1 MSPAEIY
8 GVNTPLVTPHG
19 AGFRPDLGALIELID
34 FAAEGGVRGA
44 CIGGTTGEFVHF
56 SLEDRCR
63 TIEAAARH
71 NRLPVIAGVGY
82 TTLEGALNLAVAA
95 VGAGA
100 GALLIMS
107 PYFFRYSQEDLRE
120 FLLRFADGAPP
131 GVPLLLYNIPAFTND
146 LAGETLEELLSSGR
160 FAGIK
165 DSSGSWDLFVR
176 LKALRARRP
185 FVLLVGDDKLY
196 TAART
201 QGADGV
207 VSGCA
212 GVLPEL
218 LVGIENSILAGDVG
232 RAQSLDQ
239 RLREFLVWIER
250 FPAPLGIKLA
260 LAERGL
266 PAGLESAPLGSTTRR
281 LADQFRGWFREWCPV
296 VVKEAAES
304 VLELD
309 RRRA

>member
-1 MSPAEIY
+1 MSPADIY
-8 GVNTPLVTPHG
+8 GINTPLVTPHG
-19 AGFRPDLGALIELID
+19 AGFHPDLGALVELID
-34 FAAEGGVRGA
+34 FAAEGGVRGV
-44 CIGGTTGEFVHF
+44 CVGGTTGEFVHF

-63 TIEAAARH
+63 AIEAAARH
-71 NRLPVIAGVGY
+71 NRVPVIAGVGH

-100 GALLIMS
+100 GALLIMP

-120 FLLRFADGAPP
+120 FLLRFADGAPR

-146 LAGETLEELLSSGR
+146 LAGETIEALLASGR

-176 LKALRARRP
+176 LKALRARHP
-185 FVLLVGDDKLY
+185 FVLLIGDDKLY
-196 TAART
+196 REARM

-218 LVGIENSILAGDVG
+218 LVGIENSILAEDAR

-250 FPAPLGIKLA
+250 FPATLGIKLA
-260 LAERGL
+260 LAARGL
-266 PAGLESAPLGSTTRR
+266 PAGLESAPLGPTTRR
-281 LADQFRGWFREWCPV
+281 LADEFQGWFGEWYPV
-296 VVKEAAES
+296 VVKEAADT
-304 VLELD
+304 VLESD

>member
-1 MSPAEIY
+1 MSPADLY

-19 AGFRPDLGALIELID
+19 AGFRPDLGALIELLD
-34 FAAEGGVRGA
+34 FAAEGGVRGV
-44 CIGGTTGEFVHF
+44 CVGGTTGEFVHF

-63 TIEAAARH
+63 AIEAAARH
-71 NRLPVIAGVGY
+71 NRVPVIAGVGH

-100 GALLIMS
+100 GALLIMP
-107 PYFFRYSQEDLRE
+107 PYFFRYSQEDLYE

-146 LAGETLEELLSSGR
+146 LAGDTLDELLSSGR

-176 LKALRARRP
+176 LQALRAHHP
-185 FVLLVGDDKLY
+185 FVVLMGDDKLY
-196 TAART
+196 AKART
-201 QGADGV
+201 HGADGV

-218 LVGIENSILAGDVG
+218 LVGMENSILAGDAR
-232 RAQSLDQ
+232 RAQALDR
-239 RLREFLVWIER
+239 RLSEFLAWLER

-296 VVKEAAES
+296 VVKEAAEA

-309 RRRA
+309 ERRA